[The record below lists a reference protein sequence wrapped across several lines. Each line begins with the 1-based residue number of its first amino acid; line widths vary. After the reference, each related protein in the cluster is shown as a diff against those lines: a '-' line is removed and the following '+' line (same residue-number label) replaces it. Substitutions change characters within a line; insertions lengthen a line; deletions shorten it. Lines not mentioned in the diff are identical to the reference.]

1 MSAVKEVFSI
11 LAARAEEA
19 IPVHDC
25 DYTDETTGLLM
36 CGKCHTPKQC
46 RPFPNSDEAV
56 YCLCACMKANDDV
69 MRERLRQ
76 NEIEQRRNICF
87 HGSNLIGAVFADDD
101 GKVPSLTTTCK
112 VYAENVTGSS
122 SRDWLLLWGDTG
134 TGKSFM
140 AACIANAAIDAGMT
154 ARFIT
159 VSEIEQHLWNS
170 PDKAAVYDEMNQTGL
185 LIIDDFGC
193 ERRTDYMDE
202 IKFNLIDGRL
212 RSGKPCVITTNLT
225 LHDFAVPADL
235 TQKRIVSRI
244 FERAKTFHVQGDD
257 RRFAALKS
265 RAEQSSSGEK

>member
-1 MSAVKEVFSI
+1 MSDFT
-11 LAARAEEA
+11 RALEIIAIRASAA
-19 IPVHDC
+19 IPVCDG
-25 DYTDETTGLLM
+25 DYTDGETGLLM
-36 CGKCHTPKQC
+36 CGKCRTPKQC
-46 RPFPNSDEAV
+46 RPFPVADIAV
-56 YCLCACMKANDDV
+56 SCLCDCMKAED
-69 MRERLRQ
+69 EAAHGRLRQ
-76 NEIEQRRNICF
+76 NQYEKLRSICF
-87 HGSNLIGAVFADDD
+87 QGSELIGATFARDDCSNP
-101 GKVPSLTTTCK
+101 KLSETCK
-112 VYAENVTGSS
+112 AFAEIVTGGS
-122 SRDWLLLWGDTG
+122 SRDWLLLWGDCG

-159 VSEIEQHLWNS
+159 VPEIEQQLWNA
-170 PDKAAVYDEMNQTGL
+170 DRATVYDEFNHVDL

-265 RAEQSSSGEK
+265 RAEQSSSSEK